1 MDARN
6 PSASCKKRQYKG
18 RLRRSRDPCN
28 KVLGTLNEEALFEE
42 ACDARHEGHPVD
54 GLNAAD
60 KLVTLCDLL
69 PLSADHTDRRRL
81 AGGGLRC
88 RLRRQQSE
96 SEGHW
101 EAGNG
106 YRLNSSEPP

>member
-1 MDARN
+1 
-6 PSASCKKRQYKG
+6 
-18 RLRRSRDPCN
+18 
-28 KVLGTLNEEALFEE
+28 
-42 ACDARHEGHPVD
+42 
-54 GLNAAD
+54 AAD

-81 AGGGLRC
+81 AGGGLRR

-96 SEGHW
+96 SEDHR

-106 YRLNSSEPP
+106 YRLIHLGLRRQFLRSTFKPEHRLDLVFAAAPTVPKAHCWPKPKQPNTARPPGLPLAP